1 MDEYFVKKIDD
12 NRAVSDI
19 GSALFVKRGGET
31 KYHFWMAL
39 TNIPATG
46 SENETIDTTVTTS
59 RTKTSIPGR
68 SDPGQKVCK
77 FMSHRDNWE
86 TLKADYRKNLDFLQ
100 INPDGIGFK
109 FQGKVTGYQDEV
121 AVGSNLTGNAVITVT
136 SSEELPVNNIAD
148 IIQDTIIFTS
158 AIDAV
163 VKLAKGDTYKV
174 NIETNPA
181 DATITTA
188 SDTEAVATVAYE
200 SNVATITAA
209 EKGSAVIKVTA
220 TKTGDYAKGITH
232 ILVVVE

>member
-1 MDEYFVKKIDD
+1 MEEYFVKKIDD

-19 GSALFVKRGGET
+19 GAALFIKRGGEK

-46 SENETIDTTVTTS
+46 SENETLDTTVTTS
-59 RTKTSIPGR
+59 RSKTSTPGR
-68 SDPGQKVCK
+68 SDSGQKVCK

-109 FQGKVTGYQDEV
+109 FQGKLTGYQDEIS
-121 AVGSNLTGNAVITVT
+121 VGANLTANAVITVS

-148 IIQDTIIFTS
+148 IIQDTVIFTS

-163 VKLAKGDTYKV
+163 VRIKADEEYKINV
-174 NIETNPA
+174 ETNPA
-181 DATITTA
+181 DATITATTDA
-188 SDTEAVATVAYE
+188 AGVATVAYAD
-200 SNVATITAA
+200 NTITITGVA
-209 EKGSAVIKVTA
+209 KGSAVIKLVGE
-220 TKTGDYAKGITH
+220 KNGDCAKGVTH
-232 ILVVVE
+232 VLVVVE